1 MEIDLISP
9 NVGEKGVIR
18 EVAGSGT
25 VVKEVVK
32 EVVKKVIKKVVE
44 GSGLRGQ
51 LLVAAA
57 LCVMDLLYAPFGVVY
72 GEEVFASS
80 LSTTCLK
87 CWAIP
92 VMGRSAVAPVCR
104 LTYSMT

>member
-1 MEIDLISP
+1 M
-9 NVGEKGVIR
+9 GVIR

-25 VVKEVVK
+25 VVKA
-32 EVVKKVIKKVVE
+32 VVE
-44 GSGLRGQ
+44 DAGLRGP

-57 LCVMDLLYAPFGVVY
+57 LCVIDLLSAPFGVVY

-92 VMGRSAVAPVCR
+92 GMGRSAVAPVCR